1 MPIHQLSFLSA
12 ALILLISFISCESN
26 SNSFRDEAPKWVTL
40 KETPQKKIIPPTTI
54 PPEKTPKKKKKYSEP
69 VPIPLEDPQIP
80 RTPIDPIPRLDP
92 FVTPYKEPPVPIIDD
107 ENKVYDEVDILAE
120 FPGGT
125 AKLRAYMQENLQ
137 YPVQAEDMG
146 ITGKVYVGFIVLK
159 DGSITDV
166 IIKRGVD
173 PLLDSE
179 AKRFAKTM
187 PKWTPGK
194 IKDKVVNSRFVLP
207 IKFDLR

>member
-1 MPIHQLSFLSA
+1 MRLHQLSFLSV
-12 ALILLISFISCESN
+12 ALLLLCISFISCESN
-26 SNSFRDEAPKWVTL
+26 SDSYRDEAPKLVTL
-40 KETPQKKIIPPTTI
+40 KETPKKKIIPPTTI
-54 PPEKTPKKKKKYSEP
+54 PSEKTLKKKKKYSEP
-69 VPIPLEDPQIP
+69 VPIPLDPQFP
-80 RTPIDPIPRLDP
+80 RTPIDPDP
-92 FVTPYKEPPVPIIDD
+92 GFEPVNPVPSAPIIDD
-107 ENKVYDEVDILAE
+107 ENKVYDVVDIPAE
-120 FPGGT
+120 FPGGI

-137 YPVQAEDMG
+137 YPAQAEEIG
-146 ITGKVYVGFIVLK
+146 IIGKVYVGFIVLK

-179 AKRFAKTM
+179 AKRFVKAM

-194 IKDKVVNSRFVLP
+194 IKDKAVNSRFILP